1 MVFSDRENVSAFI
14 TDRMATL
21 IDNIRSP
28 PQPTGYKLGSSKIFA
43 AILPIAQI
51 ALGVVYLHKCPKQDY
66 IPIYLIVSGVFGLM
80 LSWLACL
87 PCAQEPKDGTTNPLS
102 QVCMAWNSLTSFF
115 LFCWF
120 IAGNVWIYS
129 IYQPNYNE
137 TTTDVDPYC
146 NKTVYLFAF
155 WTTTLVYIVLG
166 LVLFIGCC
174 VMCCFF
180 LCGRAD
186 PDD

>member
-1 MVFSDRENVSAFI
+1 MSLLVE
-14 TDRMATL
+14 
-21 IDNIRSP
+21 NIRSR
-28 PQPTGYKLGSSKIFA
+28 PQPPGHVLGCSKLFMCVM
-43 AILPIAQI
+43 PIAQI
-51 ALGVVYLHKCPKQDY
+51 SIGAVYLHECPRENY
-66 IPIYLIVSGVFGLM
+66 IPIYLIVVGAFGLM
-80 LSWLACL
+80 LSLLSCL
-87 PCAQEPKDGTTNPLS
+87 PCAQQPTDGATNPLNRAC
-102 QVCMAWNSLTSFF
+102 VAWNSLTSFF

-129 IYQPNYNE
+129 IYQPNYNKN
-137 TTTDVDPYC
+137 TTDVDPYC

-155 WTTTLVYIVLG
+155 WTTTLFYIILC

-174 VMCCFF
+174 VMCCFY